1 MSSIGWQEIVIVL
14 FIALLVFGPRK
25 LPEMGRSLGKS
36 IREFRQATS
45 GIREELG
52 LDADLNELKD
62 LKTDLTSV
70 AADASPA
77 EPQAEAEEAAS
88 AEPQAKVEDA
98 AGGSDEV
105 LTGEVVADE
114 PEQPAGSSTG

>member
-1 MSSIGWQEIVIVL
+1 MGNIGWQEIIIVL
-14 FIALLVFGPRK
+14 VIALIVFGPRR

-36 IREFRQATS
+36 IREFREATS

-52 LDADLNELKD
+52 LDTDLNELKN

-70 AADASPA
+70 GGEAATAQSQADA
-77 EPQAEAEEAAS
+77 EHTAA
-88 AEPQAKVEDA
+88 AEPQAKAEDA
-98 AGGSDEV
+98 AGSDEV

-114 PEQPAGSSTG
+114 PEQPVGSSTG

>member
-52 LDADLNELKD
+52 LDADLNELKN

-70 AADASPA
+70 GGEAAAA
-77 EPQAEAEEAAS
+77 QPQANAEHAAS
-88 AEPQAKVEDA
+88 AEPQAEA
-98 AGGSDEV
+98 AAGSDEV

-114 PEQPAGSSTG
+114 PEQPVGSSTG

>member
-1 MSSIGWQEIVIVL
+1 MGNIGWQEIIIVL
-14 FIALLVFGPRK
+14 VIALIVFGPRR

-36 IREFRQATS
+36 IREFREATS

-52 LDADLNELKD
+52 LDTDLNELKN

-70 AADASPA
+70 GG
-77 EPQAEAEEAAS
+77 EAAT
-88 AEPQAKVEDA
+88 AQPQAKAEDA
-98 AGGSDEV
+98 AGSDEV

-114 PEQPAGSSTG
+114 PEQPVGSSTG

>member
-25 LPEMGRSLGKS
+25 LPEMGRSLGKG

-52 LDADLNELKD
+52 LDADLNELKN
-62 LKTDLTSV
+62 LKTDVTSV
-70 AADASPA
+70 AGEAATA
-77 EPQAEAEEAAS
+77 QPQANAEHAAS
-88 AEPQAKVEDA
+88 AEPLAKAEDA
-98 AGGSDEV
+98 AGSAEV
-105 LTGEVVADE
+105 LTGEVVADG
-114 PEQPAGSSTG
+114 PEQPASTG

>member
-1 MSSIGWQEIVIVL
+1 MPNVGWQEIIIVL

-52 LDADLNELKD
+52 LDTDLNELKD
-62 LKTDLTSV
+62 LKTDVSSV
-70 AADASPA
+70 AGEAAPV
-77 EPQAEAEEAAS
+77 EPPTQAEG
-88 AEPQAKVEDA
+88 A
-98 AGGSDEV
+98 AGGTEEV